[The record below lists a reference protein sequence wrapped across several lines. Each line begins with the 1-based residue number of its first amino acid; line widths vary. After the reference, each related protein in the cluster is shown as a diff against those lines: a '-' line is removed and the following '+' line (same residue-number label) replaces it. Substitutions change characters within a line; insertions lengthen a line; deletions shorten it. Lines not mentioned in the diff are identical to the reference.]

1 MTPPSITTPV
11 LQTLSAQ
18 QVEQLKQRIC
28 GTLSYIVNTNSRT
41 VYFLD
46 APLLARYRTELRLDA
61 SHNSVPIP
69 GAGKSEVDFSTFTA
83 SVPLSTYEDYR
94 PYILRFMESPC
105 LQSSVDNLLA
115 PGLPMFIA
123 TSSGTSGSSAK
134 YLPKYAHPM
143 TMTVKSIG
151 MSIPEVHGPTKC
163 AVFSLRYTHTLD
175 VLDGAQR
182 VVKAIPFS
190 IVSAGDFR
198 SCNGWEIE
206 NDVELIKT
214 RLSGHVTPVAVAFI
228 KPYYTFLLMHAL
240 FAIGERSLTTFNM
253 IFITVFFD
261 LVRLVEDHWRTSYT
275 QLKPGRSLTSRAL
288 TTYGPISKPR
298 EGAAENSIDMHDV
311 GWLKQIWPNLTL
323 VIGNVSGPFS
333 AVLPR
338 VRSYVGPSVSVQGI
352 VYASSEAWIGAIYN
366 PNLATTYVERPESA
380 EYITQAWNLEVG
392 KKYEVVLTT
401 RDGLWRYRLGDV
413 LEIAGFAPEDG
424 SPLIRFLERRSAVMR
439 VALEFVTEA
448 ELREAVRSIEDD
460 IGRVVEFSVVIDD
473 RWFPRRYGFLLE
485 LESGLEPENAGPR
498 AHAAPR
504 RLQEYLSST
513 NSTFARFS
521 SDSVVPVVED
531 RGLWKWGGQM
541 KVPTVV
547 YNPEMKDWLI
557 GNVVQE
563 LGDGLRKIT

>member
-1 MTPPSITTPV
+1 MIVWLGREVHNTYELDVRWRRWYDKCGGGAANSGKEPSGSFYESCATRILQLATRAPQSRDYRIQQDRDFRSVISLYTPYQGRSQAIIGSLGPIYGWALRIVTDRQLFLTDPV
-11 LQTLSAQ
+11 AQ

-69 GAGKSEVDFSTFTA
+69 GAGKSEVDF
-83 SVPLSTYEDYR
+83 R
-94 PYILRFMESPC
+94 
-105 LQSSVDNLLA
+105 
-115 PGLPMFIA
+115 
-123 TSSGTSGSSAK
+123 
-134 YLPKYAHPM
+134 
-143 TMTVKSIG
+143 

-261 LVRLVEDHWRTSYT
+261 LAHLRPRPD
-275 QLKPGRSLTSRAL
+275 RAKEL
-288 TTYGPISKPR
+288 RKIGYSVCIERGVDWGHLQPESGDNLYKIETT
-298 EGAAENSIDMHDV
+298 NDV
-311 GWLKQIWPNLTL
+311 FEYLD
-323 VIGNVSGPFS
+323 
-333 AVLPR
+333 
-338 VRSYVGPSVSVQGI
+338 
-352 VYASSEAWIGAIYN
+352 
-366 PNLATTYVERPESA
+366 VERPESA